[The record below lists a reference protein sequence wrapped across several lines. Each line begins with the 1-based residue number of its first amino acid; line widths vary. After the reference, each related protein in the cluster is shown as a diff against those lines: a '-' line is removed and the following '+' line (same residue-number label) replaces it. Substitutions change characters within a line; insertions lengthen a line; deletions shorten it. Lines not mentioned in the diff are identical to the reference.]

1 LIPLEYLITACLPA
15 NMKFVSLDWRIILNW
30 TLSNCIVSGLAYE
43 SSHSGYV
50 KILGKFAHGYELP
63 GPIID
68 VEFF

>member
-1 LIPLEYLITACLPA
+1 
-15 NMKFVSLDWRIILNW
+15 M
-30 TLSNCIVSGLAYE
+30 SGLAYE

-68 VEFF
+68 VEFFWLNKNTAPQN